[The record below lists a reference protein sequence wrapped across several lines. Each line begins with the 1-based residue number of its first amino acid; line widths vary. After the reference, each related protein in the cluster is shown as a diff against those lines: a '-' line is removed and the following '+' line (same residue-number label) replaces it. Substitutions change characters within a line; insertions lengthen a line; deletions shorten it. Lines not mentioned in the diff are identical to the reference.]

1 MHSSLSLLA
10 VACVASA
17 ATTYRVSI
25 DTSKTFQTIDGFG
38 FSEAFQR
45 ANQIIN
51 LKEPVRSQLVDL
63 LFNKTSG
70 VGFTILRNGI
80 GSSPNST
87 NDWMNTIEPNAPAT
101 PDSTPTYNWDG
112 DDSGQFWIAQQAA
125 NYGVKTFYAD
135 AWSAPG
141 FMKNNSNDAGG
152 GYLCG
157 SPGAPAC
164 ASGDWR
170 KAYADYLTQYVEYYK
185 SVNISITHLGF
196 LNEPDLVTAYA
207 SMEMTGAMAA
217 DFIKILKPALEE
229 KGFGDQVKI
238 ACCDATGWGTQR
250 NMSRDILA
258 DKDAAPLVDVFT
270 THLYTSKIDSP
281 LPSAGQHAWMSEYA
295 DLGGNWSTNWFSANA
310 SAHNDTKAMAG
321 DGLTWARNIHTGLTT
336 GNLSAFL
343 WWVATQDTA
352 TNGNNNEK
360 LVLVDDANNTYTV
373 AKRLWAFAQFSRAA
387 RPGAVRVG
395 VDVAPLTSA
404 CKPAKPD
411 DTAAAT
417 ASPLRTIGFLNA
429 NGDVS
434 TVIINDSAEDVA
446 VDVDT
451 GAKNAVNAEVW
462 VTDAS
467 RDLERLPS
475 IITLEGRVD
484 VQKVP
489 AHGVLS
495 VIVRAS

>member
-10 VACVASA
+10 AAGVASA
-17 ATTYRVSI
+17 ATTYRLTV

-51 LKEPVRSQLVDL
+51 LKDPVRSELVDL
-63 LFNKTSG
+63 LFNETSG
-70 VGFTILRNGI
+70 VGFSILRNGI

-87 NDWMNTIEPNAPAT
+87 QDWMNTIEPVGPAK
-101 PDSTPTYNWDG
+101 PDDTPTYVWDG
-112 DDSGQFWIAQQAA
+112 DDAGQFWIANQAWS
-125 NYGVKTFYAD
+125 YGVRTFYAD

-157 SPGAPAC
+157 SPGAPTC
-164 ASGDWR
+164 ESGDWR
-170 KAYADYLTQYVEYYK
+170 KAYAEYLVQYVEYYK
-185 SVNISITHLGF
+185 KNGIDITHLGF
-196 LNEPDLVTAYA
+196 LNEPDLTTAYA
-207 SMEMTGAMAA
+207 SMLMDGAMAA
-217 DFIKILKPALEE
+217 DFIKVLQPVLAAR
-229 KGFGDQVKI
+229 GYGDSVKI
-238 ACCDATGWGTQR
+238 ACCDATGWATQR

-258 DKDAAPLVDVFT
+258 DASAAPLVDVFT

-281 LPSAGQHAWMSEYA
+281 LPSEGQHAWMTEYA
-295 DLGGNWSTNWFSANA
+295 DLGGNWSTAWFSAEA
-310 SAHNDTKAMAG
+310 AARNDTKATAG
-321 DGLTWARNIHTGLTT
+321 DGLTWARNLHTGLTT

-360 LVLVDDANNTYTV
+360 LVLVDDAENSYIV

-395 VDVAPLTSA
+395 VDVVEATSKCKAPVNS
-404 CKPAKPD
+404 
-411 DTAAAT
+411 T
-417 ASPLRTIGFLNA
+417 ASGLRTIGFKNA

-434 TVIINDSAEDVA
+434 LVAINDGAEDVP
-446 VDVDT
+446 VSVHIDV
-451 GAKNAVNAEVW
+451 AKAASVEAW
-462 VTDAS
+462 ATDAT
-467 RDLERLPS
+467 RDMERQAAALSP
-475 IITLEGRVD
+475 EGIVNL
-484 VQKVP
+484 QAVP

-495 VIVRAS
+495 VIVRAA